1 MTNSAAA
8 AEDIAQDVFLLFL
21 RHPDRFM
28 ASRSHEGGH
37 LGGHDTDFLKA
48 TMNLF
53 PHNPE

>member
-28 ASRSHEGGH
+28 APRSHEGGH